1 MRKTII
7 ICDRCKKEIEK
18 IYQIN
23 VENVDADGFVQINA
37 ADKFGIN
44 GKDLCEKCVEE
55 IAYFVKVAPEQPQ
68 KTEKADKDT
77 FSRTQE
83 AKKEVKTIIEET
95 HSKNKDEKPEKADKD
110 TEREDFK
117 KIIEEV
123 SGVKVT
129 GRKRIDKEKAV
140 KMRKEGKTSKEIAE
154 MLGVEKGS
162 IDNMFYRLKRNGSIG
177 MY

>member
-23 VENVDADGFVQINA
+23 VENVDADGFMQINA

-55 IAYFVKVAPEQPQ
+55 IAEFVKVAPVQ
-68 KTEKADKDT
+68 KNDEKRDKDT

-83 AKKEVKTIIEET
+83 TKKEVKTVIEET
-95 HSKNKDEKPEKADKD
+95 PSKTETKKSEKADKD

-129 GRKRIDKEKAV
+129 GRKIIDKEKAV
-140 KMRKEGKTSKEIAE
+140 KMRQNGKTNSEIAE
-154 MLGVEKGS
+154 VMGVAPGS
-162 IDNMFYRLKRNGSIG
+162 VSTLFSRMKKNGSIE

>member
-7 ICDRCKKEIEK
+7 LCDRCKKEIEK

-55 IAYFVKVAPEQPQ
+55 IAEFVKVAPVQQ
-68 KTEKADKDT
+68 KNDEKRDKDT

-83 AKKEVKTIIEET
+83 TKKEVKTVIEET
-95 HSKNKDEKPEKADKD
+95 PSKNKDEKPEKADKD

-129 GRKRIDKEKAV
+129 GRKRIDKDKAV
-140 KMRKEGKTSKEIAE
+140 KMRQNGKTNSEIAE
-154 MLGVEKGS
+154 VMGVTPGSVSMLFSRMK
-162 IDNMFYRLKRNGSIG
+162 KNGSIE

>member
-55 IAYFVKVAPEQPQ
+55 IAEFVKVAPVQQ
-68 KTEKADKDT
+68 K
-77 FSRTQE
+77 
-83 AKKEVKTIIEET
+83 
-95 HSKNKDEKPEKADKD
+95 
-110 TEREDFK
+110 
-117 KIIEEV
+117 
-123 SGVKVT
+123 
-129 GRKRIDKEKAV
+129 IDKEKAV
-140 KMRKEGKTSKEIAE
+140 KMRQNGKTNSEIAE
-154 MLGVEKGS
+154 VMGVTPSSVAQLFSRMK
-162 IDNMFYRLKRNGSIG
+162 KNGSIE